1 MSTYERCKVICDR
14 ERRSL
19 WEYLC
24 FVLVPLKK
32 LTTEAIEIADSHE
45 GKATARSG
53 YRIDATGAEHWLSM
67 LYWRRNKSRLVSWS
81 KRRWERFDGAI
92 RGTGSSVVV
101 LVFCEALASAVMTFS
116 VVEQGKRLQG
126 RSKVS

>member
-1 MSTYERCKVICDR
+1 MNCDR
-14 ERRSL
+14 GKAVCGST
-19 WEYLC
+19 C
-24 FVLVPLKK
+24 VSNFPLKK
-32 LTTEAIEIADSHE
+32 LNKEAMNIADSH
-45 GKATARSG
+45 GGDKATARSG